1 MTPVARGLTNAI
13 EPNVACARAVR
24 SRPAI
29 GESPGFEGLNLPE
42 DAHNPASGAAGS
54 DPHRDTLRFQ
64 APVPA
69 RSVGQLLTSF
79 GGFFAVCAL
88 MYLGVL
94 LSVWVALPLSIV
106 AAGFLVRIFIIQH
119 DCGHGSFFRSRR
131 LNHVVGNLCSL
142 VTLTPY
148 ALWRRQHAAHHGS
161 WNNLDRRGATG
172 LDIYS
177 SCLTVVEYRRLTR
190 WRQLLYRVAR
200 NPLAANLL
208 FPPLIFM
215 LVYRVPFDSA
225 KGWWR
230 ERRAVFLT
238 DMALVILIGGLG
250 RVLGYDRVAAV
261 QLPIMVIASIAGVWL
276 FSIQHR
282 FEHTLWSSG
291 SAWSFTAAA
300 LGSASH
306 LDLPP
311 ILRWFTGNIG
321 FHHVH
326 HLNPRIP
333 NYRLKEC
340 HDAASILQTAPRLTL
355 GAALRSLRYALW
367 DDELRRMVR
376 FSRTRP

>member
-1 MTPVARGLTNAI
+1 MKEPKPAR
-13 EPNVACARAVR
+13 
-24 SRPAI
+24 
-29 GESPGFEGLNLPE
+29 
-42 DAHNPASGAAGS
+42 NPISGGAGC
-54 DPHRDTLRFQ
+54 DPQSCTLRFQ
-64 APVPA
+64 APVSA

-79 GGFFAVCAL
+79 GGFFAVCAA
-88 MYLGVL
+88 MYLGVR
-94 LSVWVALPLSIV
+94 LSVWVAMPLSVV

-131 LNHVVGNLCSL
+131 LNNLVGRLCSL

-161 WNNLDRRGATG
+161 WNNLDRRGAVG

-177 SCLTVVEYRRLTR
+177 SCLTVAEYRRLRR
-190 WRQLLYRVAR
+190 WRQLLYRLTR
-200 NPLAANLL
+200 HPLASNILA
-208 FPPLIFM
+208 PPLIFM
-215 LVYRVPFDSA
+215 LLYRVPFDSA

-238 DMALVILIGGLG
+238 DITLVVLVGGLG
-250 RVLGYDRVAAV
+250 CVLGFDRVAQV

-282 FEHTLWSSG
+282 FEDTLWSSG
-291 SAWSFTAAA
+291 SAWSFGAAA
-300 LGSASH
+300 LRGSSH

-333 NYRLKEC
+333 NYRLREC
-340 HDAASILQTAPRLTL
+340 HDAAAILQTAPRLTL
-355 GAALRSLRYALW
+355 GTALRAVHYALW
-367 DDELRRMVR
+367 DEDLGRMVR
-376 FSRTRP
+376 FPAANPGAARRRLRASAGR

>member
-1 MTPVARGLTNAI
+1 MP
-13 EPNVACARAVR
+13 EPAPDLSA
-24 SRPAI
+24 
-29 GESPGFEGLNLPE
+29 G
-42 DAHNPASGAAGS
+42 GAGP
-54 DPHRDTLRFQ
+54 DLHTCTLRFQ
-64 APVPA
+64 SPVLA
-69 RSVGQLLTSF
+69 RSVGQLVTSF
-79 GGFFAVCAL
+79 GGFFAACAA
-88 MYLGVL
+88 MYALVS
-94 LSVWVALPLSIV
+94 LSVWVALPLSVV

-131 LNHVVGNLCSL
+131 LNDAIGRMCSL

-161 WNNLDRRGATG
+161 WNNFDRRAATG
-172 LDIYS
+172 VDIYS
-177 SCLTVVEYRRLTR
+177 SCLTVAEYRRLGR
-190 WRQLLYRVAR
+190 WRQPLYRLVR
-200 NPLAANLL
+200 HPLVSNILA
-208 FPPLIFM
+208 PPLIFM
-215 LVYRVPFDSA
+215 LLYRVPFDSA

-238 DMALVILIGGLG
+238 DFALIVVIGGLG
-250 RVLGYDRVAAV
+250 HLLGYDRVAQV

-282 FEHTLWSSG
+282 FENTLWSSG
-291 SAWSFTAAA
+291 SAWSFNAAA
-300 LGSASH
+300 LYGSSH

-340 HDAASILQTAPRLTL
+340 HEGAAILQTAPRLTL
-355 GAALRSLRYALW
+355 GAAIGTLRYALW
-367 DDELRRMVR
+367 DEDIGRMVR
-376 FSRTRP
+376 FPPPDPGANPNATPGAAKPGVRSSAGR